1 MTATFGPEFLLNTA
15 TFGSQAEASI
25 TALADG
31 RFVATW
37 TDFAG
42 EFDDLFGGVIKAQL
56 FNADGSKAGA
66 ELLVSPTGFLLQT
79 QSSVTATADGG
90 FVVSWTDDNRMG
102 EVDGGTAIRA
112 QVFGA
117 DGQKAAPPILV
128 NTTTAENQRESAVTA
143 LTNGQ
148 FIVTWRDESETAG
161 DTDGSA
167 VRAQI
172 FDAEGKK
179 VGNEFLIN
187 KTTSRDQ
194 SQPAITVLSDGRFV
208 VSYSDGSAA
217 GADPSSAG
225 VRAQIFNAN
234 GTKSGNEFLVNT
246 STNGDQFASAVTALP
261 GGGFVATWTDF
272 GSNAGDNIGA
282 AVRAQVFNS
291 AGAKVGAEFLVNTVV
306 ANSQSTPA
314 IATLPD
320 GRFVISWTDESSG
333 LSDIRAQV
341 FNADGSKSGEEFVA
355 HTTTSSLQFD
365 SSITVL
371 ADGRFVIGW
380 TDFSGLVGDQSGSG
394 VVAQVFD
401 PRTAAIL
408 ANGSAL
414 NDQYVGTSFND
425 SLAGALGNDRLD
437 GQGGNDVVFG
447 GDGNDILRGG
457 LGHDDLGGDGG
468 SDQLIAGSGNDS
480 VNAGDGADLLR
491 GEDGADLLL
500 GGLGDDRIFG
510 GKGKDLLSGNGGAD
524 DFIFTSAAE
533 AKGDRIT
540 DFQRGVDD
548 LNLRAFMKGGAFI
561 SGQAFSGE
569 EDQVRYVKATGLLQG
584 DVNGDGRADW
594 SLTIVNKVALS
605 AADFIF

>member
-1 MTATFGPEFLLNTA
+1 MTATFGPEFLLNTS
-15 TFGSQAEASI
+15 TFGSQGEASV

-42 EFDDLFGGVIKAQL
+42 EFDDLFGGVIRAQL

-66 ELLVSPTGFLLQT
+66 ELLVSPTGFVLQT
-79 QSSVTATADGG
+79 QSSVAATADGG

-102 EVDGGTAIRA
+102 EVDAGTAIRA

-117 DGQKAAPPILV
+117 DGQKAGQPILV
-128 NTTTAENQRESAVTA
+128 NSTTGEDQRESAVTA
-143 LTNGQ
+143 LADGQ

-172 FDAEGKK
+172 FDAEGAK

-187 KTTSRDQ
+187 KTTSKDQ
-194 SQPAITVLSDGRFV
+194 SQPAIAMLSDGRFV

-246 STNGDQFASAVTALP
+246 ATKGDQFASALTALT

-272 GSNAGDNIGA
+272 GSNAGDNAGA

-291 AGAKVGAEFLVNTVV
+291 AGAKVGAEFLVNTVT
-306 ANSQSTPA
+306 ANSQSTPV

-320 GRFVISWTDESSG
+320 GRFVISWNDDSSN
-333 LSDIRAQV
+333 LTDIRAQV
-341 FNADGSKSGEEFVA
+341 FNADGSKSGEEFVVN
-355 HTTTSSLQFD
+355 TTTSSLQNE
-365 SSITVL
+365 STITVL

-380 TDFSGLVGDQSGSG
+380 TDFSGLAGGESGSG
-394 VVAQVFD
+394 VMAQVFD

-408 ANGSAL
+408 TNGSAL
-414 NDQYVGTSFND
+414 DDQYVGTAFND
-425 SLAGALGNDRLD
+425 SLAGALGDDQLD
-437 GQGGNDVVFG
+437 GQGGNDVIFG
-447 GDGNDILRGG
+447 GDGRDILRGG

-468 SDQLIAGSGNDS
+468 ADQLIAGSGNDS
-480 VNAGDGADLLR
+480 LNAGDGADLLR
-491 GEDGADLLL
+491 GEAGRDVLS
-500 GGLGDDRIFG
+500 GGG
-510 GKGKDLLSGNGGAD
+510 GNDSLHGGSGKDSLRGGAGED
-524 DFIFTSAAE
+524 DFIFASAVE
-533 AKGDRIT
+533 ATGDQIL

-548 LNLRAFMKGGAFI
+548 INLRAFMKGGEFI
-561 SGQAFSGE
+561 GALAFSGE
-569 EDQVRYVKATGLLQG
+569 ADQVRYVKATGLLQG
-584 DVNGDGRADW
+584 DVNGDGKVDW
-594 SLTIVNKVALS
+594 SLVIANKAALT
-605 AADFIF
+605 AVDFIF